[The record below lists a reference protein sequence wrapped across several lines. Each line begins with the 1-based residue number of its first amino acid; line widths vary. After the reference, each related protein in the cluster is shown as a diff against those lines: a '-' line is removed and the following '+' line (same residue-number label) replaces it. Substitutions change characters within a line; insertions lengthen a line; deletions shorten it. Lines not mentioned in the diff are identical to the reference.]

1 MNENNNG
8 LFPLCSLDFGK
19 SAVIVSIPHGSVLS
33 RRMTAFGLVPG
44 IKITPLFFFFFR
56 EQKAYEFSDT
66 IIALRN
72 DDASSVIVTT
82 DLERGDH
89 SEI

>member
-19 SAVIVSIPHGSVLS
+19 SAVIVSIPRGSVLS
-33 RRMTAFGLVPG
+33 RKMTAFGLIPG
-44 IKITPLFFFFFR
+44 IKITPLFSSPFR
-56 EQKAYEFSDT
+56 DPKAYEFSDT
-66 IIALRN
+66 IVALRN

-82 DLERGDH
+82 DFERGDH